1 MLYVSAERVLSA
13 PAAGAI
19 NFQHQTCKNS
29 ARLYFKNILFST
41 LHYISHSL
49 SKQQQEYKLERGLT
63 LTQAT
68 AVNMIDM
75 VGIGP
80 FVTLSMI
87 VGVMHGPA
95 SIFAWL
101 LGALLAYVDGMVW
114 AELGAKWPE
123 AGGSYIFLQKLFG
136 EKKWGRLMA
145 FLFIWQ
151 TTIQAPLV
159 IASGAIGFAK
169 YFSFLVPLG
178 EFEKKAVSGSLVI
191 LLIALL
197 YRDIKS
203 IGKISVVLWVITG
216 GTILWLIGSGF
227 GHFNA
232 AQAFNL
238 SINGFDTSSLL
249 FAALG
254 QASLKAVYS
263 YLGYYNVCH
272 LGAEI
277 KDPQKNIPRSIFLST
292 TGIAILYLAMQ
303 TMVVGVLPW
312 QTVAQSDFVA
322 SVYFEHIYNS
332 HFVGQVATFLIL
344 IIAMASLF
352 SAILGYSRIPYAA
365 AKEGDFFSV
374 FAKVHPK
381 YHFPH
386 VSLLAIGAVGFVFS
400 LLLRLGEVIT
410 TILMMRMLVQ
420 FVSQA
425 VGVIAWHYRKP
436 NDERPYTMPL
446 FPIPAV
452 LSIVIWLY
460 IFFSNEVKYQLF
472 AFGVITSGIIAFYA
486 RQYFATKK

>member
-1 MLYVSAERVLSA
+1 VPE
-13 PAAGAI
+13 
-19 NFQHQTCKNS
+19 
-29 ARLYFKNILFST
+29 
-41 LHYISHSL
+41 
-49 SKQQQEYKLERGLT
+49 QQEYKLERGLS

-87 VGVMHGPA
+87 VGLMHGPA

-101 LGALLAYVDGMVW
+101 LGALLAFVDGMVW
-114 AELGAKWPE
+114 AELGAKWPQ
-123 AGGSYIFLQKLFG
+123 AGGSYVFLQKLFG

-169 YFSFLVPLG
+169 YFSYLVPLNDL
-178 EFEKKAVSGSLVI
+178 EKKVVSGSLVI
-191 LLIALL
+191 LLVALL
-197 YRDIKS
+197 YRNIKS
-203 IGKISVVLWVITG
+203 IGRISVVLWVITG

-232 AQAFNL
+232 SRAFNL
-238 SINGFDTSSLL
+238 TLTGFDTSALL

-277 KDPQKNIPRSIFLST
+277 KDPEKNIPRSIFLSI

-312 QTVAQSDFVA
+312 ETVAKSDFVA
-322 SVYFEHIYNS
+322 SIYFEHIYNS

-365 AKEGDFFSV
+365 AKEGDFFRV

-386 VSLLAIGAVGFVFS
+386 VSLLAIGAVGFIFS

-436 NDERPYTMPL
+436 HEERPYKMPL

-452 LSIVIWLY
+452 LSIAIWLY

-472 AFGVITSGIIAFYA
+472 AFGVITSGIVAYYL
-486 RQYFATKK
+486 RQHFLLKREPV